1 MALLQGE
8 VLNAIPNARGSGS
21 QNAMQMQLG
30 ELAVSE
36 LLPRY
41 AAAAWSGQVFYAA
54 NTAAQALS
62 VASTTFTG
70 LAVGNPAGSG
80 KNLVIIDVT
89 CAQAAVGAA
98 AVMVPKLGYAATVA
112 LTTGNSTGP
121 KGLPTLV
128 GTGGGSVATVGASAT
143 LGAAPTIIRPLMG
156 LQWITAG
163 TGMWNL
169 MVKDE
174 IAGAIIIPPGQM
186 LTLDSL
192 IAAVSVIAAFTWYE
206 SPV

>member
-1 MALLQGE
+1 MLIQAE
-8 VLNAIPNARGSGS
+8 VVNAAPNARGSGS
-21 QNAMQMQLG
+21 QNAMQLQLG

-41 AAAAWSGQVFYAA
+41 AALAWSGQMFYAA

-62 VASTTFTG
+62 VASATFTG

-80 KNLVIIDVT
+80 KNLVIVDVT
-89 CAQAAVGAA
+89 CAQAAVGAN

-121 KGLPTLV
+121 KGLPTLA

-143 LGAAPTIIRPLMG
+143 LGAAPNIIRPLMG
-156 LQWITAG
+156 LQWITGG

-169 MVKDE
+169 MIKDE

-186 LTLDSL
+186 LTIDAL
-192 IAAVSVIAAFTWYE
+192 IAAVTVIAGITWFE